1 MGNILTYK
9 GYYSVVSFDAEQ
21 CYLYG
26 KIEGISD
33 LVTFEADAPS
43 DAQLAFEEAIEDYLA
58 FCAEAG
64 KTPDRAYKGKF
75 NVRIDPEL
83 HRAADKTAA
92 ERGVSLNQFVEGA
105 IRAAI

>member
-1 MGNILTYK
+1 MLTYK

-33 LVTFEADAPS
+33 LVTFEADTPD
-43 DAQLAFEEAIEDYLA
+43 DAQPAFEEAVEDYLA
-58 FCAEAG
+58 FCVETG
-64 KTPDRAYKGKF
+64 KAPDRSYKGKF
-75 NVRIDPEL
+75 NVRIDSEL
-83 HRAADKTAA
+83 HKAADKTAA
-92 ERGVSLNQFVEGA
+92 EMGISLNQFVENA